1 MLQFLNAVIQ
11 ERTCL
16 PKPIYF
22 TAFLLS
28 KYTLQPPLAKIE
40 HYFPGCTWQLMT
52 CHILCQV
59 NELRYLLHEMLQF
72 LNAVIQER
80 TCLPKPIYFTAFLLS
95 KYTLQALLAKIEHYH
110 RVLNV
115 QVREITG

>member
-28 KYTLQPPLAKIE
+28 KYA
-40 HYFPGCTWQLMT
+40 
-52 CHILCQV
+52 
-59 NELRYLLHEMLQF
+59 LL
-72 LNAVIQER
+72 
-80 TCLPKPIYFTAFLLS
+80 
-95 KYTLQALLAKIEHYH
+95 ALLAKIEFTIEYSIN
-110 RVLNV
+110 RFAK
-115 QVREITG
+115 